1 MENDKQTTNS
11 QFDLF
16 SWANQAEARKK
27 DFQIEIYLFNRF
39 FTPFRLNLSPEV
51 ESQAKTIFLYD
62 LINAVNQG
70 AETGLSV
77 IPYEVV
83 DKTKDV
89 VMTVA
94 LDQVERASY
103 LVDFLKNRQNEIA
116 DYSFDEYG
124 FKIKGVVAKITLSD
138 GPGSDT
144 YYIAKNLSVSQ
155 TVSGATA
162 WQLNS
167 NKIESLASDVALKM
181 PLDNQ
186 SIIIGKQ
193 VFVFNSAKFE
203 SLFSYDYQKT
213 MIAEAKIKEIESKYQ
228 LSLPDGLTIQTLV
241 RERKRTLAKLQK
253 LEVPDMKQEDVI
265 DYADAMQ
272 LELMSDENG
281 AIIIMDGNDLDMFL
295 GLLNEDYVMT
305 SVSNKRYEV
314 LSKKAMGEPEGE
326 APRG

>member
-1 MENDKQTTNS
+1 MEENKQNNA

-27 DFQIEIYLFNRF
+27 DFEIEIYLFNRF
-39 FTPFRLNLSPEV
+39 FTPFRLNLSSEILP
-51 ESQAKTIFLYD
+51 QAKTIFLYD

-77 IPYEVV
+77 VPYEVV
-83 DKTKDV
+83 DKTKEV
-89 VMTVA
+89 VLSTS

-116 DYSFDEYG
+116 DYSLDEYG
-124 FKIKGVVAKITLSD
+124 FKIKGVVAKITLPD

-144 YYIAKNLSVSQ
+144 YYVAKSLSVSQ

-162 WQLNS
+162 WQLNN
-167 NKIESLASDVALKM
+167 NKIEALASDVALKM

-186 SIIIGKQ
+186 SIIIGRQ
-193 VFVFNSAKFE
+193 IFVFNPTKFE

-213 MIAEAKIKEIESKYQ
+213 MIAEAKIKEIETKYK
-228 LSLPDGLTIQTLV
+228 LSLPDGLSIQTLV

-253 LEVPDMKQEDVI
+253 IEIPDMTQEDLI

-272 LELMSDENG
+272 LELMSDETG

-295 GLLNEDYVMT
+295 GLLNEDYVVT
-305 SVSNKRYEV
+305 SVSNKRYEI
-314 LSKKAMGEPEGE
+314 LSKKVMGEPEGE